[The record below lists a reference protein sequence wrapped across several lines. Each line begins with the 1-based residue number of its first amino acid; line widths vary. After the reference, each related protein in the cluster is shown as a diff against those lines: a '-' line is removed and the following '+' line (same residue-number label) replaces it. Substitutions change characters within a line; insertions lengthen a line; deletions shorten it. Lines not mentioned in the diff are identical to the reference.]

1 MRDITIICSMLKLVI
16 FDMDGTILDTLQD
29 MTDSCNYILGKYGF
43 PLHTISEYKF
53 FVGNGIPKLI
63 ERALPSETD
72 AGTRE
77 KVLKDFLEYYSLHCA
92 DKTAPYAG
100 IVDCIKQLKAAGI
113 KIAVNTNKVESAAV
127 ELCKDYFPG
136 LFDII
141 SGSRP
146 GVPPKPDPT
155 GLYEI
160 LEKAGLSLEE
170 ARTKDGAVF
179 VGDSDVDVR
188 TGLNAGLN
196 VIGVDWGFRGRDF
209 LLKND
214 CPFVVDNA
222 SELAAAVLNG
232 KF

>member
-1 MRDITIICSMLKLVI
+1 M
-16 FDMDGTILDTLQD
+16 
-29 MTDSCNYILGKYGF
+29 
-43 PLHTISEYKF
+43 
-53 FVGNGIPKLI
+53 
-63 ERALPSETD
+63 
-72 AGTRE
+72 
-77 KVLKDFLEYYSLHCA
+77 
-92 DKTAPYAG
+92 
-100 IVDCIKQLKAAGI
+100 
-113 KIAVNTNKVESAAV
+113 
-127 ELCKDYFPG
+127 CKDYFPG